1 MEKVQQ
7 HKRKKAFVY
16 QLRGTYKILKKEEK
30 SGKILHW
37 RKKIKMKTF
46 IIYMETFAT
55 NLQERRKKEQKEGKR
70 RRTIAPVGPEKKRK
84 GKERKKRSLTH

>member
-16 QLRGTYKILKKEEK
+16 QLRGTYKILKKEGK

-46 IIYMETFAT
+46 IIYMETFIT
-55 NLQERRKKEQKEGKR
+55 NLHERRKKRIERRKE
-70 RRTIAPVGPEKKRK
+70 APNCSTCGNRKEKK
-84 GKERKKRSLTH
+84 KKRSLTH